1 LRSAERL
8 FAERGYAAVSVRD
21 IAAEARVPVALVG
34 YYFGRKEQLF
44 STVFEHRKAY
54 IVERIERMS
63 AVDCSSANP
72 RAVDDLVRAW
82 AEPAVE
88 LRAHEAGEAFSLLV
102 ARTAWDSRPEVT
114 EIIKRFYDPLASVFI
129 DKICQAL
136 PDCSRERLIWGYEYA
151 LGGLLMLIADK
162 RVERL
167 SNGAI
172 ASGDPNVLDQFV
184 QFVTSGFRAL

>member
-1 LRSAERL
+1 M
-8 FAERGYAAVSVRD
+8 
-21 IAAEARVPVALVG
+21 PVALVG
-34 YYFGRKEQLF
+34 YYCGRKEQLF

-102 ARTAWDSRPEVT
+102 ARTAWDSRPEV
-114 EIIKRFYDPLASVFI
+114 
-129 DKICQAL
+129 